1 MKVSR
6 NVMKIHNEILKIY
19 SELKIE
25 IIMLK
30 KNSVSQ
36 RVDTVLELIKMIN

>member
-1 MKVSR
+1 
-6 NVMKIHNEILKIY
+6 LKIY

-36 RVDTVLELIKMIN
+36 RVDTVLELIKK